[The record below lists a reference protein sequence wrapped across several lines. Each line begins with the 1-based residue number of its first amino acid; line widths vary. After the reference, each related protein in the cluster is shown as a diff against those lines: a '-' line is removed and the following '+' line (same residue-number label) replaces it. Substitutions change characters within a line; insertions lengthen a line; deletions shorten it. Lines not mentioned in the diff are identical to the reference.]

1 AQGRADGVRLP
12 HEPPAGRA
20 LRGDRAVRARRPRP
34 RAARVAAAACD
45 AVEVPVRRGR
55 RRASARAVR
64 ANRTEGTGGGHAL
77 AACRRRLRRSSRGGI
92 VSSTE
97 TAQDPYVLQVRRQIS
112 DVDSALVDLVNKR
125 LKLVAQLK
133 RYKDEHGIGFV
144 DLAREEWML
153 QYLQRAN

>member
-1 AQGRADGVRLP
+1 
-12 HEPPAGRA
+12 
-20 LRGDRAVRARRPRP
+20 
-34 RAARVAAAACD
+34 
-45 AVEVPVRRGR
+45 
-55 RRASARAVR
+55 
-64 ANRTEGTGGGHAL
+64 
-77 AACRRRLRRSSRGGI
+77 

-97 TAQDPYVLQVRRQIS
+97 TAQDAYVQQVRRQIS

-153 QYLQRAN
+153 QYLQRANRGPLSQEGLSELYHELLDLMKREVTKQHA